1 MEENKDYINTNNTN
15 PDEQPTT
22 PAPEETADS
31 AVDNAA
37 ETSANTDNTTDSRHS
52 RRRDRRHRH
61 DNDDK
66 ETAEKL
72 QQLGEKL
79 AELND
84 KYMRTV
90 AEYENHRRRTQKE
103 KAELILNGGKDV
115 IKAILPIVDD
125 MERALASIPEDNTA
139 REGVQL
145 IYNKLMNTLRSKGL
159 KPMEAKGERFDENL
173 HEAVTQL
180 PAPDE
185 SQKGTVMDVV
195 EKGYYLNDSV
205 LRYAKV
211 VVAV

>member
-185 SQKGTVMDVV
+185 SQTGTVMDVV